1 MLIESARHGP
11 AGSLPLEPSDLLDR
25 PSGDLFGWS
34 LNVGMGWQP
43 DALRRPE
50 VLILSTQGGIRE
62 PDGTPLALGYHT
74 GHWEVGPADA
84 RRAPK
89 RRAALG
95 GCRLPVTS
103 PTRATAARRAPPA

>member
-1 MLIESARHGP
+1 MPDLPDLPLLTERARDSGDASIYTIATKQHGP
-11 AGSLPLEPSDLLDR
+11 AGSLPLQLDDLLQR

-62 PDGTPLALGYHT
+62 PDGCSLALGYHT
-74 GHWEVGPADA
+74 GHWE
-84 RRAPK
+84 
-89 RRAALG
+89 
-95 GCRLPVTS
+95 
-103 PTRATAARRAPPA
+103 